1 MATDV
6 SAEGPVTHKAK
17 AVRELDETLAALEQ
31 SKVEM
36 NQEIKVITKELEETM
51 TAIKS
56 LGLLTLRLEAE
67 LQESWDLVKKSKA
80 EADGGAE
87 ESPEK
92 PNPSRRGDVT

>member
-51 TAIKS
+51 TTIKS

-67 LQESWDLVKKSKA
+67 L
-80 EADGGAE
+80 
-87 ESPEK
+87 
-92 PNPSRRGDVT
+92 